1 MLMLLSGAS
10 GSGKSMCVAALRDR
24 WPAVRVREDDELLAT
39 GKRRVEIVEAL
50 VAEAAADARAGRST
64 LLATQAPLGELLAAP
79 SAIEHAAIAACL
91 LDCHDVERLR
101 RVRARQP
108 DDHARFNQHHLNW
121 AAFHRVHA
129 VDSRW
134 QQDVIT
140 GQDPSLRCDRWS
152 AWRSGDPRWRVR
164 VIDTTGAGQDEVV
177 AAVAAWVEGLLAAP
191 ERAPLRGAWWDES

>member
-1 MLMLLSGAS
+1 MRRGAPRS
-10 GSGKSMCVAALRDR
+10 LASRARARGRRAARDR
-24 WPAVRVREDDELLAT
+24 QAP
-39 GKRRVEIVEAL
+39 RRDRRGARRRGGRGRGRRAI
-50 VAEAAADARAGRST
+50 DA
-64 LLATQAPLGELLAAP
+64 LATQAPLGELLAAP

-152 AWRSGDPRWRVR
+152 AWGSGDPRWRVR